1 VIYLISDFVYVWVY
15 YVFGYRK
22 EVVMQ
27 NLMIAFPD
35 KSEKE
40 RIRIAK
46 DFYHK
51 FIDSMV
57 ETIKLV
63 SAPKSFFEKR
73 FTGNWEVVNQ
83 FYESGRSVQLHFGH
97 NFNWEWGNVTTV
109 FNLKYKFLGVYMPL
123 NNKTFERLFK
133 KIRARTGT
141 VLISAHKMA
150 AEFLPHRDSQYCL
163 ALVADQSPGRIDKAK
178 WFQFFNRKTA
188 FVMGPVR
195 NAIVNNTVIIFGFI
209 SRPRRGYYHLNF
221 SLAEANPK
229 PGDEIML
236 TKKYVNY
243 LEEII
248 KANPDMWLWSHR
260 RWKHQ
265 WKAEYDEVIE

>member
-1 VIYLISDFVYVWVY
+1 MYYFVYGILYLLSLLPLRVIYLISDFVYVWVY

-83 FYESGRSVQLHFGH
+83 FYESGRSVQLHFGLVR
-97 NFNWEWGNVTTV
+97 EV
-109 FNLKYKFLGVYMPL
+109 FTRVHPTFHRLSIQDGLKG
-123 NNKTFERLFK
+123 
-133 KIRARTGT
+133 
-141 VLISAHKMA
+141 
-150 AEFLPHRDSQYCL
+150 
-163 ALVADQSPGRIDKAK
+163 
-178 WFQFFNRKTA
+178 
-188 FVMGPVR
+188 
-195 NAIVNNTVIIFGFI
+195 
-209 SRPRRGYYHLNF
+209 
-221 SLAEANPK
+221 
-229 PGDEIML
+229 
-236 TKKYVNY
+236 
-243 LEEII
+243 
-248 KANPDMWLWSHR
+248 
-260 RWKHQ
+260 
-265 WKAEYDEVIE
+265 